1 MSDLTVSQVRAARAL
16 LAWSQQDLAK
26 AAQVAA
32 STVADFERGHRTP
45 MQNNADAMR
54 RALEGAGVFFTG
66 GGAVLEEPAAPLA
79 RSSSSPSAAAPLR
92 WITASDLSEWADR
105 RDGQAELPQLISRLA
120 IAVFGRGLT
129 VRFPSGD
136 SVGYPG
142 WDGLLET
149 PRAEAV
155 FPAGASAW
163 EIGSQRERI
172 REKADADY
180 QKRSENPL
188 GIDPATTTYV
198 FATPRRW
205 AGKLEWMKSR
215 AAEGVWADVVAI
227 DGDDLVHALDR
238 YASVAHWL
246 SERLGRRPAGLRSL
260 SDVWAEWALATRRP
274 LTSDLILEGRADQA
288 SAVMKW
294 LREPASVLPVQ
305 AESREEAL
313 AFLHAAIS
321 ELPLARADEE
331 LSRALAPAEADVAR
345 MVGDSLEGAIL
356 ALADPDPGLARSL
369 AEKGHHV
376 FAALG
381 ADAAEG
387 SAMVRLPRASRYDIA
402 RRLEDMGFA
411 RDEADRLAA
420 DSARSL
426 GVLRRLIPNTPG
438 RRPDW
443 SIRPSPGLMTA
454 LLLGAWD
461 DGREAD
467 RALASS
473 IANLPYETLVHE
485 LSALAAAA
493 DGPLRRS
500 DGIWKMASPRDA
512 WLLLSS
518 HLSNDL
524 IERLLSAFH
533 EVMSSADPRYD
544 LPAEERWMAQVKGVV
559 SAYSPMLRRGLTESL
574 ILLSLFGRGG
584 AGAEDAPRVDA
595 AVAGLLSGADERL
608 WWSLS
613 SDFQRLAE
621 ASPTAFL
628 AALDDALDQSPSP
641 LSPLFVADTGG
652 WHETDRL
659 PDLLWA
665 LERLAWSRPLFGRV
679 VDVLA
684 RLAAIDPG
692 GKSLNRPEN
701 TLRNLFLLWSP
712 QSNTTLSERL
722 AVLDRLRRQRPA
734 EAWPLL
740 VMLSPKGHDVMSPTA
755 HPQWRD
761 FSVEEPEEVT
771 HSLMARGAG
780 EIWRRLIEDA
790 QAELDRWETLVE
802 LAPAMP
808 PHERERMTSA
818 LWDVLP
824 RWTDEAGREAVRT
837 KLRTLLHTHREYP
850 DADWSLPEA
859 ALSTFDALYEALA
872 PSDPVLASAWLFD
885 HRAALPRPSGKG
897 YRASG
902 EALDRLRRDAVADL
916 LREAPDRILELARLT
931 DLAGFIGKA
940 LADLEVAPALVDPL
954 VDQSLASDEDR
965 VANLAHGYVA
975 TMHNAHGM
983 AWVEDLIARFH
994 SVDPSS
1000 RAVLRILRALPERRP
1015 VWTLVERLGRD
1026 VETAYWKSSSV
1037 IWIDGDRDDIIFAA
1051 ERFLDFG
1058 RARLALH
1065 LVGHHLDL
1073 DLPTSLL
1080 LRILDEAVRDAPP
1093 DGDEVARGNETTM
1106 FTHHV
1111 SEILDRVEGDET
1123 VPEDRLALLEWAY
1136 FPALRYTG
1144 RRMKTFH
1151 STLARQPELFLQLL
1165 SLTYGPAKDSGVV
1178 EPPQPE
1184 GAAELAGRA
1193 YEVLEDWK
1201 RVPGSDDAGR
1211 IDPAALEAWVKRV
1224 RQSAAEV
1231 GRAVIADYR
1240 IGHIL
1245 SAAKPGPDGIW
1256 PPEPVR
1262 DVIEITRSKDLE
1274 AGVRTG
1280 VFNRRGVT
1288 VRDPEAGGSH
1298 ERNLAA
1304 DYQRFAEALS
1314 LEWPRTAAMLDALKT
1329 TYLADAAREDDMA
1342 EQRQWL

>member
-66 GGAVLEEPAAPLA
+66 GGAVLEQPASPLA
-79 RSSSSPSAAAPLR
+79 RSPSNPSTAAPLR

-120 IAVFGRGLT
+120 IAAFGRGLT

-142 WDGLLET
+142 WDGLLEA

-155 FPAGASAW
+155 FPTGASAW

-180 QKRSENPL
+180 QKRSQNPL

-238 YASVAHWL
+238 YAGVAHWL
-246 SERLGRRPAGLRSL
+246 SERLGRRPPGLRSL
-260 SDVWAEWALATRRP
+260 NDVWAEWALATRRP

-294 LREPASVLPVQ
+294 LREPASVLPIQ

-321 ELPLARADEE
+321 ELPPARAEEE

-345 MVGDSLEGAIL
+345 MVGESLEGAIL

-443 SIRPSPGLMTA
+443 SVRPSPGLMTA

-473 IANLPYETLVHE
+473 MANLPYEVLVHE

-524 IERLLSAFH
+524 VERLLSAFH
-533 EVMSSADPRYD
+533 KVMSSADPRYD
-544 LPAEERWMAQVKGVV
+544 LPAEERWLAQVKGVV

-584 AGAEDAPRVDA
+584 AGAEDAPKVDA

-641 LSPLFVADTGG
+641 LGPLFVADTGG

-722 AVLDRLRRQRPA
+722 AVLDRLRRTRPD

-740 VMLSPKGHDVMSPTA
+740 LALSPKGHDVMSPTA

-790 QAELDRWETLVE
+790 QAELGRWETLVE

-808 PHERERMTSA
+808 PYERERMTSA

-824 RWTDEAGREAVRT
+824 QWTEDAGREAVRT
-837 KLRTLLHTHREYP
+837 KLRTLLHTNREYP

-859 ALSTFDALYEALA
+859 ALSAFDDLYEALA

-897 YRASG
+897 YRESG
-902 EALDRLRRDAVADL
+902 EALDRLRRNAVADL
-916 LREAPDRILELARLT
+916 LHQAPGRLLELARLT
-931 DLAGFIGKA
+931 DLAGSIGKS
-940 LADLEVAPALVDPL
+940 LADLEVSPALVDPL
-954 VDQSLASDEDR
+954 INEGLASDEDR

-975 TMHNAHGM
+975 TMHAAQGM
-983 AWVEDLIARFH
+983 AWVEALIARAREL
-994 SVDPSS
+994 DPSP

-1015 VWTLVERLGRD
+1015 VWKLVERLGPD
-1026 VETAYWKSSSV
+1026 IETAYWKSSSV

-1051 ERFLDFG
+1051 EHFLDFG

-1093 DGDEVARGNETTM
+1093 DADELARGNETTM

-1111 SEILDRVEGDET
+1111 SEMLDHIEDDDS

-1151 STLARQPELFLQLL
+1151 STLARDPDLFLQLL
-1165 SLTYGPAKDSGVV
+1165 SLTYGPAKDSGVI
-1178 EPPQPE
+1178 ESPQAE

-1224 RQSAAEV
+1224 RQSAAKV

-1245 SAAKPGPDGIW
+1245 AAAKPGPDGTW

-1288 VRDPEAGGSH
+1288 MRDPEAGGSL
-1298 ERNLAA
+1298 ERKLAA
-1304 DYQRFAEALS
+1304 DYQRFAEALA
-1314 LEWPRTAAMLDALKT
+1314 LEWPRTSALLDALKS
-1329 TYLADAAREDDMA
+1329 TYLADAAREDEMA
-1342 EQRQWL
+1342 ERRQWL